1 MRTILGICI
10 SVGMA
15 TCLATSATLG
25 DGRSLRSQY
34 EHLMAIRSSGGIMFD
49 CGFFVTVSVAE
60 WNAVTGI
67 VETVWNDYT
76 NRLEK
81 ARAMREDRVKR
92 AKEAASRAAESRR
105 KRGLERVRDIRRAAE
120 EARKGGA
127 K

>member
-1 MRTILGICI
+1 MRKILGIFI
-10 SVGMA
+10 SVGVA
-15 TCLATSATLG
+15 TCLTTSAALS
-25 DGRSLRSQY
+25 DRRSLRAQY
-34 EHLMAIRSSGGIMFD
+34 EHLMAIRSTGGIMLD
-49 CGFFVTVSVAE
+49 CGSVTVPTAE

-81 ARAMREDRVKR
+81 ARAMREDRIRR
-92 AKEAASRAAESRR
+92 AKEAASSAAESRR